1 MEGNDSMSKRE
12 KEIELLAP
20 AGSYE
25 TFCAVIRAGADAVYL
40 GGSQFGARA
49 YADNFTEE
57 ELLAAIDYA
66 HLHGRKVYLTVN
78 TLFKEEE
85 LEHRLY
91 DYLRPYYEQGL
102 DAVIVQDMGA
112 LSLIRREFPDM
123 EIHTSTQMTVTGAD
137 GAAYMKSLG
146 ASRVVTA
153 RELSL
158 PEIRQIHEETG
169 VELESFVHGALCY
182 CYSGQCLLSS
192 MLGGRSGNRG
202 RCAQPCRLP
211 YEVYDAVGKR
221 RGTQGEFVLSP
232 RDLCTIDMIPQL
244 SENGV
249 YSFKIEGRMKQ
260 AEYAA
265 GVVSVYRSYIDRYVE
280 KLKEARHSGCSEKE
294 ARTIAAK
301 SYRVSKE
308 DAKKLLDFGNRSG
321 FTDGYYLRRNGREMI
336 TFEKP
341 GHAKANDAL
350 WDAVRERYIR
360 VRPEDEIKE
369 KINGILRLKKDS
381 SATIEVSCGE
391 VQIIRTG
398 DIVQPALKQPLSE
411 EKVRACMQKTGNT
424 PFVFEKLAVEIDEGI
439 FLPVQALNTLRREAL
454 DALEEG
460 LLAGYRRAAQTAP
473 DDAIRA
479 DMSGKTVSCV
489 KEGDVFEEGAAAEG
503 SRQNNSAASTEN
515 FAASTENFAVST
527 EQRSLRNMILSKP
540 FVDDIYYDSA
550 CYGGELFDALAEDV
564 CAAHEAGKKAYYI
577 FPAVFRGQTA
587 EFYRTHKEELLAAG
601 IDGVVAKSFDA
612 AAFTRNQLGQ
622 DIPMILDH
630 SLYTW
635 NDEAK
640 RLLWELS
647 PLRDTAP
654 LELNRGELFGR
665 DNRGSEILIYGY
677 LPLMTSA
684 QCVHANTGTCDKKR
698 TVTYLKDR
706 YGKYFPV
713 KNNCSSCYNTIY
725 NTTPL
730 MLFDSRPDFRRMG
743 MAGYRI
749 AFTLEDEK
757 TAEQVLFACEE
768 SFLSGRRKAKEVFA
782 REYTNGHY
790 KRGVE

>member
-1 MEGNDSMSKRE
+1 MIQRE

-25 TFCAVIRAGADAVYL
+25 TFCAVLRAGADAVYL

-49 YADNFTEE
+49 YADNFTEN
-57 ELLAAIDYA
+57 ELLTAIDYA
-66 HLHGRKVYLTVN
+66 HIHGRSVYLTVN

-85 LEHRLY
+85 LENRLY

-123 EIHTSTQMTVTGAD
+123 EIHTSTQMTVTGAE

-158 PEIRQIHEETG
+158 SEIRRIHEETG

-211 YEVYDAVGKR
+211 YEVYDAAGKKC
-221 RGTQGEFVLSP
+221 GVQGEFVLSP
-232 RDLCTIDMIPQL
+232 KDLCTIDMIPQL

-265 GVVSVYRSYIDRYVE
+265 GVVSVYRSYIDRYLK
-280 KLKEARHSGCSEKE
+280 KLSEARSAACSESE
-294 ARTIAAK
+294 ARAIAAAD
-301 SYRVSKE
+301 YRVSKE
-308 DAKKLLDFGNRSG
+308 DRAKLLDFGNRSG

-336 TFEKP
+336 TFIKP
-341 GHAKANDAL
+341 GLAKSNDAL
-350 WDAVRERYIR
+350 WDAVKERYVR

-369 KINGILRLKKDS
+369 KINGILRLRKDS
-381 SATIEVSCGE
+381 SATIELSHGGAQIVKAGDT
-391 VQIIRTG
+391 VQEA
-398 DIVQPALKQPLSE
+398 QKQPLSR
-411 EKVRACMQKTGNT
+411 EKVEACMKKTGNT
-424 PFVFEKLAVEIDEGI
+424 PFAFERLEIEMDEGI
-439 FLPVQALNTLRREAL
+439 FLPVQLLNALRREAL
-454 DALEEG
+454 DALEVA
-460 LLAGYRRAAQTAP
+460 LLAGYRRTAQVVSEDVT
-473 DDAIRA
+473 RA
-479 DMSGKTVSCV
+479 DVCGKTVV
-489 KEGDVFEEGAAAEG
+489 RAKERVVLEAGTAAED
-503 SRQNNSAASTEN
+503 SPRNNLAV
-515 FAASTENFAVST
+515 STENFAVST
-527 EQRSLRNMILSKP
+527 ENRALRDCILGKP
-540 FVDDIYYDSA
+540 FVDDIYYDSS
-550 CYGGELFDALAEDV
+550 CYGKQLFAELTEDV
-564 CAAHEAGKKAYYI
+564 TAAHKAGKKAYYI
-577 FPAVFRGQTA
+577 LPAVFRGQTA
-587 EFYRTHKEELLAAG
+587 DFYREHGSELLAAG

-612 AAFTRNQLGQ
+612 AAFTREQLGQ
-622 DIPMILDH
+622 DVPMILDH
-630 SLYTW
+630 SLYIW
-635 NDEAK
+635 NKEAK
-640 RLLWELS
+640 KLLWELA

-665 DNRGSEILIYGY
+665 DNRGSEIVIYGY

-713 KNNCSSCYNTIY
+713 KNNCASCYNTIY

-730 MLFDSRPDFRRMG
+730 MLFDSRADFGRMG
-743 MAGYRI
+743 MAGWRV
-749 AFTLEDEK
+749 AFTIEDEK
-757 TAEQVLFACEE
+757 TAEEVLFSCEE
-768 SFLSGRRKAKEVFA
+768 SFLLGRRKAKEVFA

>member
-1 MEGNDSMSKRE
+1 MERE

-40 GGSQFGARA
+40 GGSRFGARA

-57 ELLAAIDYA
+57 ELLTAIDYA
-66 HLHGRKVYLTVN
+66 HIHGRKVYLTVN

-85 LEHRLY
+85 LEGCLY
-91 DYLRPYYEQGL
+91 DYLCPYYEHGL

-112 LSLIRREFPDM
+112 LAFIRREFPGM
-123 EIHTSTQMTVTGAD
+123 EIHASTQMTVTGVY
-137 GAAYMKSLG
+137 GASYMKSLG

-158 PEIRQIHEETG
+158 VEIRRIHEETG
-169 VELESFVHGALCY
+169 VEIESFVHGALCY

-211 YEVYDAVGKR
+211 YEVYDAAMKK
-221 RGTQGEFVLSP
+221 RGTKGDYVLSP
-232 RDLCTIDMIPQL
+232 RDLCTIDMIPLL
-244 SENGV
+244 SENGI

-265 GVVSVYRSYIDRYVE
+265 GVVSVYRSYIDRYIE
-280 KLKEARHSGCSEKE
+280 KLREARSAGCSEKAARAAARE
-294 ARTIAAK
+294 A
-301 SYRVSKE
+301 YRVSKE
-308 DAKKLLDFGNRSG
+308 DTGKLLDLGNRSG
-321 FTDGYYLRRNGREMI
+321 FTDGYYFRRNGREMI
-336 TFEKP
+336 TFESP
-341 GHAKANDAL
+341 GHARANDIL
-350 WDAVRERYIR
+350 QDEVRARYVR

-381 SATIEVSCGE
+381 SATIELTCGGTC
-391 VQIIRTG
+391 IRVTG
-398 DIVQPALKQPLSE
+398 DTVLAAIKQPLTE
-411 EKVRACMQKTGNT
+411 EKAAACIKKTGNT
-424 PFVFEKLAVEIDEGI
+424 PFVFDELTVDMDEGV
-439 FLPVQALNTLRREAL
+439 FLPVQALNAL
-454 DALEEG
+454 
-460 LLAGYRRAAQTAP
+460 RRAATEALEAALLEQYRRKAKAVP
-473 DDAIRA
+473 GDLGSAGIDSR
-479 DMSGKTVSCV
+479 
-489 KEGDVFEEGAAAEG
+489 EGLFV
-503 SRQNNSAASTEN
+503 STEN
-515 FAASTENFAVST
+515 
-527 EQRSLRNMILSKP
+527 RSLRDCILSKE
-540 FVDDIYYDSA
+540 FVDAVYYDSA
-550 CYGGELFDALAEDV
+550 CYDGDLFDALSEDV
-564 CAAHEAGKKAYYI
+564 RAAHEAGKRAYYI
-577 FPAVFRGQTA
+577 LPAVFRIQTA
-587 EFYRTHKEELLAAG
+587 EFYRKHRKELLAAG
-601 IDGVVAKSFDA
+601 IDGVVAKSLDA
-612 AAFTRNQLGQ
+612 AAFTRAQLG

-635 NDEAK
+635 NTEAK

-647 PLRDTAP
+647 PLGDTAP

-665 DNRGSEILIYGY
+665 DNRSSEILIYGY

-684 QCVHANTGTCDKKR
+684 QCVHANTGACDRKR

-713 KNNCSSCYNTIY
+713 KNNCTACYNIIY

-730 MLFDSRPDFRRMG
+730 MLLDNRADFTRMG
-743 MAGYRI
+743 IKGYRI
-749 AFTLEDEK
+749 AFTFEDEE
-757 TAEQVLFACEE
+757 TAERVLLAYEE
-768 SFLSGRRKAKEVFA
+768 AFLLGRRKAKEVFA

>member
-1 MEGNDSMSKRE
+1 MEVKYNMSVRE

-49 YADNFTEE
+49 YADNLTEE

-66 HLHGRKVYLTVN
+66 HIHGRQVYLTVN

-85 LEHRLY
+85 LGRLY
-91 DYLRPYYEQGL
+91 DYLHPYYEQGL

-211 YEVYDAVGKR
+211 YEVYDAAMKR
-221 RGTQGEFVLSP
+221 CGVQGEFVLSP
-232 RDLCTIDMIPQL
+232 KDLCTIDMIPQL

-265 GVVSVYRSYIDRYVE
+265 GVVSVYRSYIDLYVKALE
-280 KLKEARHSGCSEKE
+280 EARSTGCGEKE
-294 ARTIAAK
+294 ARAIAKEA
-301 SYRVSKE
+301 YRVSKE
-308 DAKKLLDFGNRSG
+308 DTKKLLDFGNRSG

-336 TFEKP
+336 TFQKP

-350 WDAVRERYIR
+350 WDAVKERYVR

-381 SATIEVSCGE
+381 SAAIELTYDGI
-391 VQIIRTG
+391 QITRTG
-398 DIVQPALKQPLSE
+398 DTVQPALKQPLSE
-411 EKVRACMQKTGNT
+411 EKVNACIRKTGNT
-424 PFVFEKLAVEIDEGI
+424 PFAFEKLVIEMDEGI
-439 FLPVQALNTLRREAL
+439 FLPVQALNALRREAL
-454 DALEEG
+454 EALEAA
-460 LLAGYRRAAQTAP
+460 LLKRYRRKAADVPKAMDCGKAGGISEKGWQT
-473 DDAIRA
+473 DCNVR
-479 DMSGKTVSCV
+479 G
-489 KEGDVFEEGAAAEG
+489 
-503 SRQNNSAASTEN
+503 NL
-515 FAASTENFAVST
+515 AVST
-527 EQRSLRNMILSKP
+527 EKRSLRDGILSKP

-550 CYGGELFDALAEDV
+550 CYGGELFDGLAEDV

-577 FPAVFRGQTA
+577 LPAVFRGHTA
-587 EFYRTHKEELLAAG
+587 EFYRKHKRELLAAG

-612 AAFTRNQLGQ
+612 AAFTRAQLGQ
-622 DIPMILDH
+622 DVPMILDH

-635 NDEAK
+635 NAEAK

-677 LPLMTSA
+677 LPLMTSV
-684 QCVHANTGTCDKKR
+684 QCVHANTGACDKKP

-706 YGKYFPV
+706 CGKYFPV
-713 KNNCSSCYNTIY
+713 KNNCAACYNTIY
-725 NTTPL
+725 NTMPL
-730 MLFDSRPDFRRMG
+730 MLFDSRPDFCRMG

-757 TAEQVLFACEE
+757 TAEQVLFACGE

>member
-1 MEGNDSMSKRE
+1 MIQRG

-25 TFCAVIRAGADAVYL
+25 TFCAVLRAGADAVYL

-49 YADNFTEE
+49 YADNFTEN

-66 HLHGRKVYLTVN
+66 HIHGRSVYLTVN

-85 LEHRLY
+85 LENRLY

-123 EIHTSTQMTVTGAD
+123 EIHTSTQMTVTGAE

-158 PEIRQIHEETG
+158 SEIRRIHEETG

-211 YEVYDAVGKR
+211 YEVYDAAGKKC
-221 RGTQGEFVLSP
+221 GVQGEFVLSP
-232 RDLCTIDMIPQL
+232 KDLCTIDMIPQL

-265 GVVSVYRSYIDRYVE
+265 GVVSVYRSYIDRYLK
-280 KLKEARHSGCSEKE
+280 KLSGARSATCSESEAR
-294 ARTIAAK
+294 AIAAAD
-301 SYRVSKE
+301 YRVSKE
-308 DAKKLLDFGNRSG
+308 DRAKLLDFGNRSG

-336 TFEKP
+336 TFVKP
-341 GHAKANDAL
+341 GLAKSNDAL
-350 WDAVRERYIR
+350 WDAVKERYVR

-381 SATIEVSCGE
+381 SATIELSHGG
-391 VQIIRTG
+391 VQIVKTG
-398 DIVQPALKQPLSE
+398 DTVQEARKQPLSR
-411 EKVRACMQKTGNT
+411 EKVEACMKKTGNT
-424 PFVFEKLAVEIDEGI
+424 PFAFEKLEIEMDEGI
-439 FLPVQALNTLRREAL
+439 FLPVQSLNALRREAL
-454 DALEEG
+454 DALEEA
-460 LLAGYRRAAQTAP
+460 LLAGYRRTAQVVSEDVT
-473 DDAIRA
+473 RA
-479 DMSGKTVSCV
+479 DVCGKTVV
-489 KEGDVFEEGAAAEG
+489 RAKERGVLEAGAAAED
-503 SRQNNSAASTEN
+503 SPRNNLAVSTENLAVSTEN
-515 FAASTENFAVST
+515 FVVSTENRA
-527 EQRSLRNMILSKP
+527 LRDCILGKS
-540 FVDDIYYDSA
+540 FVDDIYYDSS
-550 CYGGELFDALAEDV
+550 CYGKQFFAELTEDV
-564 CAAHEAGKKAYYI
+564 TAAHRAGKKAYYI
-577 FPAVFRGQTA
+577 LPAVFRGQTA
-587 EFYRTHKEELLAAG
+587 DFYREHGSELLAAG

-612 AAFTRNQLGQ
+612 AAFTREQLGQ
-622 DIPMILDH
+622 DVPMILDH
-630 SLYTW
+630 SLYIW
-635 NDEAK
+635 NKEAK
-640 RLLWELS
+640 KLLWELA

-665 DNRGSEILIYGY
+665 DNRGSEIVIYGY

-713 KNNCSSCYNTIY
+713 KNNCASCYNTIY

-730 MLFDSRPDFRRMG
+730 MLFDSRADFGRMG
-743 MAGYRI
+743 MAGWRV
-749 AFTLEDEK
+749 AFTIEDEK
-757 TAEQVLFACEE
+757 TAEEVFFSCEE
-768 SFLSGRRKAKEVFA
+768 SFLLGWRKAKEVFP

>member
-1 MEGNDSMSKRE
+1 MEVKYNMSERE

-66 HLHGRKVYLTVN
+66 HIHGRQVYLTVN

-85 LEHRLY
+85 LEGRLY
-91 DYLRPYYEQGL
+91 DYLCPYYEQGL

-123 EIHTSTQMTVTGAD
+123 EIHTSTQMTVTGVD

-158 PEIRQIHEETG
+158 SEIRQIHEETG

-211 YEVYDAVGKR
+211 YEVYDAARKKCDV
-221 RGTQGEFVLSP
+221 QGEFVLSP
-232 RDLCTIDMIPQL
+232 KDLCTIDMIPQL

-280 KLKEARHSGCSEKE
+280 KLSEARRTGCSEKE
-294 ARTIAAK
+294 ARTIAREA
-301 SYRVSKE
+301 YQVSKE
-308 DAKKLLDFGNRSG
+308 DTKKLLDFGNRSG

-336 TFEKP
+336 TFQKP

-350 WDAVRERYIR
+350 QNAVRERYVR

-381 SATIEVSCGE
+381 SATIELSCEG
-391 VQIIRTG
+391 VQIESTG
-398 DIVQPALKQPLSE
+398 DMVQPALKQPLSG
-411 EKVRACMQKTGNT
+411 EKVKACIQKTGNT
-424 PFVFEKLAVEIDEGI
+424 PFAFEKLAIEMDEGI
-439 FLPVQALNTLRREAL
+439 FLTVQALNALRREAL
-454 DALEEG
+454 EALEAA
-460 LLAGYRRAAQTAP
+460 LLKRYRRKAAGVPKTMACGKAGGISEKGGQT
-473 DDAIRA
+473 DRN
-479 DMSGKTVSCV
+479 
-489 KEGDVFEEGAAAEG
+489 
-503 SRQNNSAASTEN
+503 SRGNL
-515 FAASTENFAVST
+515 AVST
-527 EQRSLRNMILSKP
+527 ETRSLRDCILSKP

-550 CYGGELFDALAEDV
+550 CYGGALFDELAEDV
-564 CAAHEAGKKAYYI
+564 YAAHEAGKKAYYI
-577 FPAVFRGQTA
+577 LPAVFRGHTA
-587 EFYRTHKEELLAAG
+587 EFYRKNGEKLLAAG
-601 IDGVVAKSFDA
+601 IDGVVAKSFDT
-612 AAFTRNQLGQ
+612 AAFTRTQLGQ
-622 DIPMILDH
+622 DVPMILDH

-635 NDEAK
+635 NAK
-640 RLLWELS
+640 AKSLLWELS

-677 LPLMTSA
+677 LPLMTSV
-684 QCVHANTGTCDKKR
+684 QCVHANTGACDKKR

-713 KNNCSSCYNTIY
+713 KNNCAACYNTIY

-730 MLFDSRPDFRRMG
+730 MLFDSRPDFCRMG

-749 AFTLEDEK
+749 AFTLEDER
-757 TAEQVLFACEE
+757 TAEQVFFACEE